1 MKNALAQKLLQSKKD
16 STTHDDQ
23 QSGSDMTSVKVLH
36 IAPTPFF
43 SDRGCHMRIM
53 GLIDTLSSA
62 DVRHILCTYN
72 LGRDIGQIETVRT
85 LKVPG
90 YTNTQAG
97 PSPFKYIANIFL
109 FFTALKT
116 AAWEKPDIIYAHLHE
131 GILIGWAVDLCLFW
145 RKTPLVF
152 DMQGSLSG
160 ELDAHGYFDRF
171 SFLKGLFSNIEK
183 LIVKMPDHIV
193 CSSARS
199 AEILQQRFAVN
210 KNKITVANDGA
221 ELFSID
227 PQQTKTLAAELKL
240 QQDRPIIIYTGAL
253 LAAKGLD
260 ELCQIMLEC
269 NKLKLDCHF
278 LIVGYPV
285 EKITR
290 YVTQNNLRDFCT
302 ITGQVAYEE
311 LGKYLSL
318 ADIAIEPK
326 LVDAGEASGKLLNY
340 MGSGLPVVCFDTSN
354 NRQILGSNG
363 IFASNKKAGSFSNS
377 IRELLDDPEKIL
389 AHGRLNKQRANN
401 HFSWQASAD
410 SILLLFDDLLNKK

>member
-1 MKNALAQKLLQSKKD
+1 MNE
-16 STTHDDQ
+16 Q
-23 QSGSDMTSVKVLH
+23 QAGSNMTSVKVLH

-53 GLIDTLSSA
+53 GLIDSLSSA
-62 DVRHILCTYN
+62 DVQHILCTYN
-72 LGRDIGQIETVRT
+72 LGRDIGQIKTVRT

-109 FFTALKT
+109 FFTVLKT
-116 AAWEKPDIIYAHLHE
+116 AARENPDIIYAHLHE
-131 GILIGWAVDLCLFW
+131 GILIAWAVDLCLFW

-160 ELDAHGYFDRF
+160 ELAAHGYFDRF
-171 SFLKGLFSNIEK
+171 SFLKGLFNNIEK
-183 LIVKMPDHIV
+183 LIVKMPDRIV
-193 CSSARS
+193 CSSERS
-199 AEILQQRFAVN
+199 AEILQKRFAVS

-221 ELFSID
+221 DLFSID
-227 PQQTKTLAAELKL
+227 PQQVEALAVELML
-240 QQDRPIIIYTGAL
+240 PQDRPIIIYTGAL
-253 LAAKGLD
+253 LVAKGLD
-260 ELCQIMLEC
+260 ELCQIILES
-269 NKLKLDCHF
+269 NELKLDCHF

-285 EKITR
+285 EQITR
-290 YVTQNNLRDFCT
+290 YVTQHTLRDICT
-302 ITGQVAYEE
+302 ITGQVAYED
-311 LGKYLSL
+311 LGNYLSL

-363 IFASNKKAGSFSNS
+363 IFASSQKPGSFSNC
-377 IRELLDDPEKIL
+377 IRDLLDDPEKIL
-389 AHGRLNKQRANN
+389 AQGRLNKQRANN
-401 HFSWQASAD
+401 HFSWQVSAD
-410 SILLLFDDLLNKK
+410 SILLLFDDLLKKR